1 MIQLASAYCSL
12 INGGNLYQPHVV
24 NSMLD
29 SSGNKVFSNNPVV
42 LKKTVSKD
50 VSDILKKYMLHVVT
64 DGTAKE
70 VQVEGYNIG
79 GKTGTAEKL
88 PREEGN
94 YLVSFIGFTPYN
106 HPEIV
111 IYTVVDTPKVPD
123 QAHSS
128 YAQEITQR
136 ILDQILPYL
145 NIERA
150 DQDPVE

>member
-1 MIQLASAYCSL
+1 
-12 INGGNLYQPHVV
+12 
-24 NSMLD
+24 
-29 SSGNKVFSNNPVV
+29 
-42 LKKTVSKD
+42 
-50 VSDILKKYMLHVVT
+50 MLHVVEV
-64 DGTAKE
+64 GTATG

-94 YLVSFIGFTPYN
+94 YLVSFIGFAPYN

-111 IYTVVDTPKVPD
+111 IYTVIDTPKVDD

-136 ILDQILPYL
+136 VLEQILPYL
-145 NIERA
+145 NIDRA
-150 DQDPVE
+150 DQDIVNLFI